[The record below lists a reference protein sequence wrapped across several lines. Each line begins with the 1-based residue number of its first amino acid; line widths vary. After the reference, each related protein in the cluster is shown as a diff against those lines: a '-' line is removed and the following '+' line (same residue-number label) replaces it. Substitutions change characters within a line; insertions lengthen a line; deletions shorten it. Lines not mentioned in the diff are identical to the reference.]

1 MTSPKNV
8 EMAADLR
15 KLASAIRNK
24 AANLRE
30 YRAVKCAQI
39 LTAAQGL
46 DQLRDILKGVR

>member
-15 KLASAIRNK
+15 KLAAAMRKKASAVS
-24 AANLRE
+24 AQ
-30 YRAVKCAQI
+30 RAVKCAQI